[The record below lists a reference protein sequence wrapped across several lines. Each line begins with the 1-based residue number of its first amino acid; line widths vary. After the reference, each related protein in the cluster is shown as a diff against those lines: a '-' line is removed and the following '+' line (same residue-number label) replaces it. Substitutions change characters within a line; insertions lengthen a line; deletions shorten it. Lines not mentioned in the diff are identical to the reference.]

1 MNPLLW
7 MGSSLSVFHFI
18 VYSVTILFSSY
29 ESPTT
34 ERILRLLSEFP
45 ALFSVLASWQKW
57 KHPLVLWSH
66 EQMRLE
72 RAPEW

>member
-18 VYSVTILFSSY
+18 VYGFIILFSSY

-34 ERILRLLSEFP
+34 ECLLRLLSEFP
-45 ALFSVLASWQKW
+45 ALVSVLANMETSLGS
-57 KHPLVLWSH
+57 LVS
-66 EQMRLE
+66 
-72 RAPEW
+72 